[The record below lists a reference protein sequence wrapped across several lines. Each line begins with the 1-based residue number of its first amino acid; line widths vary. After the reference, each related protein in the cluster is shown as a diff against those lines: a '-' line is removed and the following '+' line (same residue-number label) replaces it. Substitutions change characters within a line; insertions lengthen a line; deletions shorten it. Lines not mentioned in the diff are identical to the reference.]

1 MKKIIFTR
9 ASRTYTLSELMEY
22 AIISAVENKKHVL
35 VVDDESRVLRFVEI
49 SLSQAGY
56 EVITTTS
63 GEEALQLAKS
73 EKPDIVLLDVLMV
86 PMSGMHVLVELRTF
100 SQVPVDPSKPIACTS
115 AKWSMKSTPSKRSFI

>member
-1 MKKIIFTR
+1 MKNRKR
-9 ASRTYTLSELMEY
+9 
-22 AIISAVENKKHVL
+22 VL
-35 VVDDESRVLRFVEI
+35 VVDDEPGVLGFVEI

-100 SQVPVDPSKPIACTS
+100 SQVPVILFTALSFAVEEATKLGANGFIAKPFNPKEMLKKIEDLLNRETEE
-115 AKWSMKSTPSKRSFI
+115 